1 MSNFNCGD
9 IHSTGTSVR
18 NVIKEINCIFFFHKK
33 MNASTGS
40 TGSTGSQVPQVPR
53 FHRFPGSQ
61 VLQVSQVSQVPQVPQ
76 APQVLEVHGLLIHN
90 LVTLS
95 CVNTRSLYVVAREVV
110 LDATYL
116 HVSGNYLE

>member
-1 MSNFNCGD
+1 MSLKQSIAF
-9 IHSTGTSVR
+9 
-18 NVIKEINCIFFFHKK
+18 FFFHKK

-40 TGSTGSQVPQVPR
+40 TGSTGSQVP
-53 FHRFPGSQ
+53 RFPGATSFTGFTGSTGSAGSQ

-76 APQVLEVHGLLIHN
+76 APLVLEVHGLLIHN

>member
-1 MSNFNCGD
+1 
-9 IHSTGTSVR
+9 
-18 NVIKEINCIFFFHKK
+18 

-40 TGSTGSQVPQVPR
+40 TGSTGSQVP
-53 FHRFPGSQ
+53 RFPGATSFTGFTGSTGSAGSQ

-76 APQVLEVHGLLIHN
+76 APLVLEVHGLLIHN
-90 LVTLS
+90 LVTPS

-116 HVSGNYLE
+116 HVSGNYLELIVQS

>member
-1 MSNFNCGD
+1 MLQQ
-9 IHSTGTSVR
+9 VPQVPR
-18 NVIKEINCIFFFHKK
+18 FHRFP
-33 MNASTGS
+33 
-40 TGSTGSQVPQVPR
+40 GSTGSQVPQVPR

>member
-9 IHSTGTSVR
+9 IHSAGTSVR
-18 NVIKEINCIFFFHKK
+18 NVIKAINCIFF
-33 MNASTGS
+33 
-40 TGSTGSQVPQVPR
+40 SQKNECFNR

-61 VLQVSQVSQVPQVPQ
+61 VLQVSQVSQVSQVPQVPQ